1 MKQKNQGFTLI
12 ELLAVIVVLAVIA
25 LVVIP
30 LVLGT
35 INDAKKSSFR
45 DSAYGIL
52 ESTYQYVMIKRAT
65 DSSIKLE
72 EKIEL
77 PDHSKIKH
85 KGTEPNG
92 GTIWISEEGNIAL
105 VMYNNKY
112 CAIKEMKHSEVKVQ
126 NYSKNTCKLKEE
138 IDDPIKVKTSVEL
151 YNEDQYAG
159 IKANVTTKYP
169 IKTVKY
175 MKGQVEKTVIA
186 KEGQE
191 MMQDDNYYVVND
203 ITENGYYTIYVEDT
217 KGNTLSKVFIVEGIV
232 VLEGNFEDR
241 YVSGSF
247 GELTQNWGKWER
259 TLAIETKN
267 RVKIVDAR
275 YIKKYQYA
283 TVEDFENN
291 VNFGTKIEHSDNKLK
306 YTASGLWLQ
315 RVTFFVKYEYEE
327 EIEPDVYEKKYIS
340 KLYKTRFSNIFED

>member
-25 LVVIP
+25 LIVVP
-30 LVLGT
+30 LVMST

-52 ESTYQYVMIKRAT
+52 ESTYQYVMIKRT
-65 DSSIKLE
+65 KDYGIKLE
-72 EKIEL
+72 EKIQL

-85 KGTEPNG
+85 KGTEPDG

-105 VMYNNKY
+105 VMYDNKY
-112 CAIKEMKHSEVKVQ
+112 CAIKEMNHSEVKVQ

-151 YNEDQYAG
+151 YNEDQYAS
-159 IKANVTTKYP
+159 IKANITAKYP

-175 MKGQVEKTVIA
+175 MKGQVEEKVIA

-191 MMQDDNYYVVND
+191 MVLVDNNYVVND

-241 YVSGSF
+241 YVNGRF

-259 TLAIETKN
+259 TLTIETKN

-275 YIKKYQYA
+275 YVKKYQYA
-283 TVEDFENN
+283 TVQDFENN
-291 VNFGTKIEHSDNKLK
+291 LNFGTKIAHSDNKLE

-315 RVTFFVKYEYEE
+315 CVTFYVKYEYEE

-340 KLYKTRFSNIFED
+340 KLYKTRFSNIFN